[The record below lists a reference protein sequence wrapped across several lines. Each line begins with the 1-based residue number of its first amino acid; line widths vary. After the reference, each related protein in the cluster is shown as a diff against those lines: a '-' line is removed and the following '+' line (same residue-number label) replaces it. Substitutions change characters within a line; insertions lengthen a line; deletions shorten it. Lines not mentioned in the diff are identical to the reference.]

1 MSVNQTAASDV
12 PQVNR
17 WAQLVVGIICM
28 VMIANLQYGWT
39 YFVVPMNEAHN
50 WGIPAI
56 QVAFSL
62 FVLTETWLIP
72 IEGWFVDKYGPRI
85 VVVAGGI
92 LVAIGWIMNAYA
104 DTLFLLYAAAI
115 VSGIGAGCVYGTCV
129 GNALKWFGDK
139 RGLAAGLTAMGFGGG
154 AAATVIPIIY
164 VIETYGYQS
173 AFLWF
178 GIGQGAIVLLLAP
191 FLRAPHPSQIKT
203 SPKKKVNQSL
213 RNFTPGE
220 MLKTPLFWVLYVMFT
235 MVAAGGLMATA
246 QLGPI
251 ARDFGLDRIEIVF
264 LGIAGTTLVV
274 AGIVDNILNG
284 VARPFFGWV
293 SDQIGR
299 EITMFIAFSL
309 GAFSLWAWSISPGAR
324 STACSQ
330 PPAPMLSARNMPR
343 PMPVSSTPPRAR
355 PRSSAARSRPSCSL
369 WRAVGSSC
377 SGSPPAWMRWRPSWR
392 SSCSSR
398 CSARTPVA
406 TRRLR
411 KPPPKPRSKRPAYDV
426 EAFPVRGRLL
436 RFGGS
441 ARLPARAKSRIS
453 DEATPA

>member
-1 MSVNQTAASDV
+1 
-12 PQVNR
+12 
-17 WAQLVVGIICM
+17 
-28 VMIANLQYGWT
+28 
-39 YFVVPMNEAHN
+39 
-50 WGIPAI
+50 
-56 QVAFSL
+56 
-62 FVLTETWLIP
+62 
-72 IEGWFVDKYGPRI
+72 
-85 VVVAGGI
+85 VVAGGI

-309 GAFSLWAWSISPGAR
+309 GAFSLWALSIYGAEPYAFVILFGMVYFTWGEIY
-324 STACSQ
+324 SLFPATCTDAFGAKYAATNAGLLYTAKGTASIIGGPLAALLFAMAGSWQ
-330 PPAPMLSARNMPR
+330 LVFWIAAGMDAVAAIMAILVLKPMLSAHTGRY
-343 PMPVSSTPPRAR
+343 
-355 PRSSAARSRPSCSL
+355 AA
-369 WRAVGSSC
+369 
-377 SGSPPAWMRWRPSWR
+377 PAQAAPQ
-392 SSCSSR
+392 
-398 CSARTPVA
+398 AA
-406 TRRLR
+406 
-411 KPPPKPRSKRPAYDV
+411 
-426 EAFPVRGRLL
+426 E
-436 RFGGS
+436 
-441 ARLPARAKSRIS
+441 
-453 DEATPA
+453 

>member
-1 MSVNQTAASDV
+1 MSVNQAAAGA
-12 PQVNR
+12 PPTNR
-17 WAQLVVGIICM
+17 WLQLTVGIICM

-39 YFVVPMNEAHN
+39 YFVVPMNEAHQ

-72 IEGWFVDKYGPRI
+72 IEGWFVDKYGPR
-85 VVVAGGI
+85 VVVLAGGI
-92 LVAIGWIMNAYA
+92 IVAIGWVMNAYA

-164 VIETYGYQS
+164 TIETYGYQS

-178 GIGQGAIVLLLAP
+178 GLAQGGIILLLAP
-191 FLRAPHPSQIKT
+191 FLKAPLPSQIKT

-213 RNFTPGE
+213 RDFTPGE
-220 MLKTPLFWVLYVMFT
+220 MLRTPLFYVLYVMFT

-251 ARDFGLDRIEIVF
+251 ARDFGLDRLEIVF

-299 EITMFIAFSL
+299 EITMFIAFTA
-309 GAFSLWAWSISPGAR
+309 GAFSLWGLSVYGADPYAFVILFGLVYFTWGEIYSLFPATCTDAFGAKYAATNAGLLYTAKGTASIIGGPLAAALVAIAGNWQLVFWIA
-324 STACSQ
+324 A
-330 PPAPMLSARNMPR
+330 AMDAAAAIMAILVLKPMLAAHTGRYAA
-343 PMPVSSTPPRAR
+343 PRA
-355 PRSSAARSRPSCSL
+355 AAPQ
-369 WRAVGSSC
+369 A
-377 SGSPPAWMRWRPSWR
+377 A
-392 SSCSSR
+392 
-398 CSARTPVA
+398 
-406 TRRLR
+406 
-411 KPPPKPRSKRPAYDV
+411 
-426 EAFPVRGRLL
+426 E
-436 RFGGS
+436 
-441 ARLPARAKSRIS
+441 
-453 DEATPA
+453 

>member
-1 MSVNQTAASDV
+1 MSVNQAAAKDA
-12 PQVNR
+12 PPVNR
-17 WAQLVVGIICM
+17 WFQLIVGIVCM

-39 YFVVPMNEAHN
+39 YFVVPMNEAHQ

-72 IEGWFVDKYGPRI
+72 IEGWFVDKYGPRV

-92 LVAIGWIMNAYA
+92 FVALGWAMNAYA

-164 VIETYGYQS
+164 IIETYGYQS

-178 GIGQGAIVLLLAP
+178 GIGQGAIILMLAP
-191 FLRAPHPSQIKT
+191 LLKAPLPGQIRAST
-203 SPKKKVNQSL
+203 KKSVTQSA

-220 MLKTPLFWVLYVMFT
+220 MLRTPLFWVLYAMFT

-251 ARDFGLDRIEIVF
+251 ARDYGLDRLEVVF
-264 LGIAGTTLVV
+264 FGIAGTTLVV

-299 EITMFIAFSL
+299 EITMFVAFTL
-309 GAFSLWAWSISPGAR
+309 GAFSMWGLSVFGAEPYAFIILFGLVYFTWGEIY
-324 STACSQ
+324 SLFPATCTDAFGAKYAATNAGLLYTAKGT
-330 PPAPMLSARNMPR
+330 AAIIGGPMAAALVAFAGSWEMVFWIAAGMDLIAALMAIFVLKPMRQAHTAAFAAPR
-343 PMPVSSTPPRAR
+343 P
-355 PRSSAARSRPSCSL
+355 AAQ
-369 WRAVGSSC
+369 A
-377 SGSPPAWMRWRPSWR
+377 A
-392 SSCSSR
+392 
-398 CSARTPVA
+398 
-406 TRRLR
+406 
-411 KPPPKPRSKRPAYDV
+411 
-426 EAFPVRGRLL
+426 E
-436 RFGGS
+436 
-441 ARLPARAKSRIS
+441 
-453 DEATPA
+453 

>member
-1 MSVNQTAASDV
+1 MSVNQAAASDV

-17 WAQLVVGIICM
+17 WAQLVVGIVCM

-50 WGIPAI
+50 WGLPAI

-72 IEGWFVDKYGPRI
+72 IEGWFVDKYGPRV

-92 LVAIGWIMNAYA
+92 FVAIGWAMNAWA
-104 DTLFLLYAAAI
+104 ETLWFLYAAAI

-129 GNALKWFGDK
+129 GNALKWFGDR

-164 VIETYGYQS
+164 IIETYGYQS

-178 GIGQGAIVLLLAP
+178 GLGQGAIILMLAP

-251 ARDFGLDRIEIVF
+251 ARDFGLDRLEIVF

-299 EITMFIAFSL
+299 EITMFIAFTA
-309 GAFSLWAWSISPGAR
+309 GAFSLWGLSVYGADPYLFVILFGMVYFTWGEIY
-324 STACSQ
+324 SLFPATCTDAFGAKYAATNAGLLYTAKGTAAIFGGPLAAALVAVAGNWQ
-330 PPAPMLSARNMPR
+330 LVFWIAAGMDAVAAIMAIVVLKPMLSAHTGRY
-343 PMPVSSTPPRAR
+343 
-355 PRSSAARSRPSCSL
+355 AA
-369 WRAVGSSC
+369 
-377 SGSPPAWMRWRPSWR
+377 PAQTAAPQ
-392 SSCSSR
+392 
-398 CSARTPVA
+398 AA
-406 TRRLR
+406 
-411 KPPPKPRSKRPAYDV
+411 
-426 EAFPVRGRLL
+426 E
-436 RFGGS
+436 
-441 ARLPARAKSRIS
+441 
-453 DEATPA
+453 